1 MLLRDIL
8 IVLAYLI
15 VAITIF
21 MIGVFAGLKAFHIG
35 YYDCN
40 TNELYFD
47 EGKEPYKL
55 DNQKYG
61 VIDILHLTKARE
73 NNGKLSE

>member
-1 MLLRDIL
+1 MLLRYIL
-8 IVLAYLI
+8 IVLAYTI
-15 VAITIF
+15 VVITIF
-21 MIGVFAGLKAFHIG
+21 IIGVFSGLKAFHVG

-47 EGKEPYKL
+47 EGKEPHKL

-73 NNGKLSE
+73 NNGKLPE

>member
-1 MLLRDIL
+1 MLLKTIL
-8 IVLAYLI
+8 IVLACLLL
-15 VAITIF
+15 AALIF
-21 MIGVFAGLKAFHIG
+21 MIGVQVGLEAYHIG

-40 TNELYFD
+40 TKELYFD
-47 EGKEPYKL
+47 KGKEPYKL

-73 NNGKLSE
+73 DNGKLSE

>member
-1 MLLRDIL
+1 MLLKTIL
-8 IVLAYLI
+8 LVLACLLLAALI
-15 VAITIF
+15 FIV
-21 MIGVFAGLKAFHIG
+21 GVLAGLKAFHVG

-40 TNELYFD
+40 TKELYFD

-73 NNGKLSE
+73 DDGKLSE